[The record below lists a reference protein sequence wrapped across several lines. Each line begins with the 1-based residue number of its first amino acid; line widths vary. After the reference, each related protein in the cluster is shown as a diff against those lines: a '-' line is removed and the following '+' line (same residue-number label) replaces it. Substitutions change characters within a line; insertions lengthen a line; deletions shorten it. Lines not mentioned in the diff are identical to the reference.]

1 MGDVAITL
9 KQFDIVLH
17 ASGLKDSKEQYRDYY
32 CTEPDDA
39 DLLALVNAGLM
50 EGPSTP
56 KALGGMAYFYLTPTG
71 IDTAWKLSGKKR
83 PKPKRTAA
91 RSRDE

>member
-1 MGDVAITL
+1 
-9 KQFDIVLH
+9 
-17 ASGLKDSKEQYRDYY
+17 
-32 CTEPDDA
+32 
-39 DLLALVNAGLM
+39 M